1 MSKYFLSAALSFIIC
16 HLSFSPVGAQTSVAG
31 LFPLENSGRVIYN
44 FNEGWHF
51 CLGDAE
57 NAHSIGFDDSR
68 WPVVCAPHTVQLVPA
83 EASGGRNYQGVYWYR
98 KHFVVPIDMHDK
110 EVIVHFEAIMGKQE
124 IFVNGQLVTTN
135 EGGYLPVIVN
145 LSELGVHAGDSC
157 LIAVKADNSDDKSY
171 PPGKKQAQLDFAYH
185 GGMYR
190 DVWLIGRSNVHI
202 TDPLENCHGLTRFDT
217 EDEDKGLGLIRF
229 DMEGGDKG
237 HVPGGGVFLHY
248 DNISEKSADV
258 FIDVEVRPS
267 LNPSLQGRGAI
278 TCEVEAKIK
287 DAEGKL
293 EKSLKQK
300 LSLEEGQYKT
310 ARLHTTIKKPHL
322 WSPEDP
328 YLYTVELK
336 VTSPLPHREGL
347 GVGLD
352 GGIVRMGIRKAEFRG
367 KDGFWLNGKPYHQL
381 VGANRHQDFAYVG
394 NAVPNSQQ
402 WRDAKRLKDAGFTIV
417 RAAHYPQDPAF
428 MDACDEL
435 GLFVIV
441 PTPGWQYWNKA
452 EGWAEKVHDN
462 TRRIIRR
469 DRNHP
474 CVLMWEPILNET
486 RYPKDFALKALQI
499 TREEFPYPGRPVAA
513 ADMNSEGVKDNYD
526 VLYDWADNIKAN
538 APPSSPGGDTIDLK
552 SNEAPSGA
560 VGGAS
565 CIFTREW
572 GEYVDDWYAHN
583 AINRACRAWGE
594 HAQLTQA
601 LSLVDTYGMMFRGQR
616 QFIGG
621 CQWHPFDHQRGYHPD
636 AYFGGLYDAFRQ
648 KKYAFEAIRLQ
659 SNQPPLPWE
668 GGGGGSAGSVFI
680 AHEMTQSSP
689 QDVTVFS
696 NCDSVRLIALNG
708 WKTATLP
715 VVHDPQGI
723 PNAPV
728 VFKGFWDFWQ
738 ARSLSYT
745 QRRWQDVKLVAEGI
759 VGGEVV
765 CREEKMP
772 ARRSTKL
779 RLYADEM
786 GKKLV
791 ADGSDFIVV
800 VAEVT
805 DDEGHVRRQARE
817 HVTFIVEGEGTIIG
831 NGLHRT
837 SSGSGLQQT
846 FSGNGQ
852 QLTDI
857 MANPRVVE
865 WGSAPILVRSTHH
878 AGKIRIIAR
887 PAFEGIHTP
896 TADTLTIESIPAS
909 FPECYDTTKDDS
921 LPMQGVIMRGAS
933 GGAASEA
940 ERRRLLEEVERQ
952 QQDFGIQ
959 Q

>member
-1 MSKYFLSAALSFIIC
+1 MSKYFLSAALSFLIS
-16 HLSFSPVGAQTSVAG
+16 HLSFSPAGAQTSVAG

-44 FNEGWHF
+44 FNEGWRF
-51 CLGDAE
+51 CSGDAE
-57 NAHSIGFDDSR
+57 NAHSIGFDDSH
-68 WPVVCAPHTVQLVPA
+68 WAVVCAPHTVQLVPD
-83 EASGGRNYQGVYWYR
+83 EASGGRNYQGVCWYR
-98 KHFVVPIDMHDK
+98 KHFVVPADMQDK
-110 EVIVHFEAIMGKQE
+110 EIIVYFEAIMGKQE
-124 IFVNGQLVTTN
+124 IFVNGQLATTN

-145 LSELGVHAGDSC
+145 LSKMGINAGDNC
-157 LIAVKADNSDDKSY
+157 LIVVKADNSDDKSY

-190 DVWLIGRSNVHI
+190 DVWLIGRSIVHI
-202 TDPLENCHGLTRFDT
+202 TDPLEYGHGLSRTDT
-217 EDEDKGLGLIRF
+217 DGEENIL
-229 DMEGGDKG
+229 
-237 HVPGGGVFLHY
+237 VPGGGVFLHY
-248 DNISEKSADV
+248 DNISEESADV
-258 FIDVEVRPS
+258 FIDVEVRPTP
-267 LNPSLQGRGAI
+267 NPSLRGRGAI
-278 TCEVEAKIK
+278 TCEVVAKIK
-287 DAEGKL
+287 DTEGKL
-293 EKSLKQK
+293 VKSLKQK
-300 LSLEEGQYKT
+300 LSLEEGEYKT
-310 ARLHTTIKKPHL
+310 ARLNTTIKKPHL

-336 VTSPLPHREGL
+336 ITSLLPHREGQ
-347 GVGLD
+347 GVDLD
-352 GGIVRMGIRKAEFRG
+352 GGIVRMGIRKTEFRG

-428 MDACDEL
+428 MDACDEM

-441 PTPGWQYWNKA
+441 PTPGWQYWNKE

-486 RYPKDFALKALQI
+486 RYPKDFALEALAI

-526 VLYDWADNIKAN
+526 VLYDWADNIGN
-538 APPSSPGGDTIDLK
+538 YDTDK
-552 SNEAPSGA
+552 C
-560 VGGAS
+560 V
-565 CIFTREW
+565 FTREW

-601 LSLVDTYGMMFRGQR
+601 LSLTNTYGMMFRGQR

-648 KKYAFEAIRLQ
+648 KKYAFEAVRSQ
-659 SNQPPLPWE
+659 SSSPIPML
-668 GGGGGSAGSVFI
+668 FI

-689 QDVTVFS
+689 NDVTVFS
-696 NCDSVRLIALNG
+696 NCDSVRLTALNG
-708 WKTATLP
+708 WKIETLP
-715 VVHDPQGI
+715 VVHDAEGT

-728 VFKGFWDFWQ
+728 TFKGFWDFWQ

-745 QRRWQDVKLVAEGI
+745 QRRWQDVKLVVEGI
-759 VGGEVV
+759 VNGEVV
-765 CREEKMP
+765 VREEKMP

-800 VAEVT
+800 AAEVT

-817 HVTFIVEGEGTIIG
+817 HVTFTVEGEGTIIG
-831 NGLHRT
+831 DA
-837 SSGSGLQQT
+837 S
-846 FSGNGQ
+846 
-852 QLTDI
+852 I

-865 WGSAPILVRSTHH
+865 WGSAPVLVRSTHT
-878 AGKIRIIAR
+878 AGEIRIIAR
-887 PAFEGIHTP
+887 PTFEGIHAP
-896 TADTLTIESIPAS
+896 TADTLTIESVPTQL
-909 FPECYDTTKDDS
+909 PQCY
-921 LPMQGVIMRGAS
+921 
-933 GGAASEA
+933 SEQPNPTNLSPSRPISSNGLNMTEE
-940 ERRRLLEEVERQ
+940 ERRRALEEVERQ

-959 Q
+959 DKR